1 MTLSVIV
8 ANLNRIEFVDRCIKS
23 YFGLALLVKEIELIV
38 IDGGSTDGSFEFLQK
53 YATKYFTG
61 KDSSVYQAWNKGIS
75 LATGDWIF
83 FLNTD
88 DALIPANFAKMYHQ
102 SCGSEA
108 EIIRFPVMLES
119 DKIDSGSKILMRIP
133 NYSFRSLISEP
144 CYFNGYLFHKSV
156 FSKVG
161 TFQEEFKYCADQH
174 FLWKCLNEK
183 IVSKVTFFPA
193 YAYLVHKNSL
203 TLGKGVNFH
212 EEEFRIAE
220 KIIAENFTQNSST
233 LAKTWLAWEK
243 ISKDCESRT
252 IRILKRIVNKTTT
265 FQQFYSIAQKLLQKF
280 TNSRIL
286 LSKLRPSV

>member
-1 MTLSVIV
+1 MKLTVIV
-8 ANLNRIEFVDRCIKS
+8 ANLNRISFVDRCIKS
-23 YFGLALLVKEIELIV
+23 YLGLTLLIKEIELIV

-53 YATKYFTG
+53 YATKYVTG
-61 KDSSVYQAWNKGIS
+61 MDSSVYQAWNKGIS
-75 LATGDWIF
+75 IGTGDWIL

-102 SCGSEA
+102 SCDSEA
-108 EIIRFPVMLES
+108 EIIRFPVMLEGDKNDS
-119 DKIDSGSKILMRIP
+119 DKKILTRIP

-161 TFQEEFKYCADQH
+161 TFNEEFKHCADQH

-183 IVSKVTFFPA
+183 IVSRVYFFPA
-193 YAYLVHKNSL
+193 YIYLVHKNSL
-203 TLGKGVNFH
+203 TLGKDTHFY

-233 LAKTWLAWEK
+233 LAKTWLAWET
-243 ISKDCESRT
+243 ISKDCDLRT
-252 IRILKRIVNKTTT
+252 IRIMKRIVNKATT

-286 LSKLRPSV
+286 LSKLRP